1 MKATTA
7 QMPATLAQKAIALL
21 MALVLCMGLTPHAA
35 WAEETGETGGSGAPQ
50 AVEQPTVTL
59 TIVNGFGYSGP
70 NVLVSKAY
78 SFTEGQTLAD
88 LFAAAKAAGDIKDY
102 EFSNPYG
109 SGEYLASVTM
119 PDGTV
124 VSDPTGKT
132 SYWANFKNGSY
143 AADNACQA
151 GNKLATGDAFQ
162 LAFTDLVVNREP
174 SADEWAALKGK
185 AEGVVPSKPGQS
197 GSIKGKPSTAN
208 SNKYDA
214 AKAETLI
221 ANLSARFA
229 SSGKGHAIDNNTF
242 YAAIALSPLG
252 KGASIDA
259 AILAN
264 LNKDDLMT
272 AGRMGKY
279 IMALTAA
286 GIDCTK
292 VNDNGTVRN
301 LVAEMEALEKP
312 ESMSVYDAVNILPVY
327 QYGSYKQGD
336 SAMAPSALIDLILAN
351 ADDKGLFGFL
361 TYGCDMQT
369 TAQAILALLPYQSF
383 HSGAAA
389 AIKKAESALLSMENE
404 DGSFAYSAQYR
415 EANLDATA
423 NVVAALEAIGY
434 NCASDS
440 RLTTSNGSMSLGYL
454 TSVAEKDLT
463 GYLDAS
469 SYNESAASAVV
480 LMAFAAHEGAR
491 QADGVYSVYTFK
503 QVTKDDSNS
512 GSNQDSGSNSD
523 SDAKPLAQT
532 GDDASTAAAA
542 AIALCALASGAVAVR
557 RVRRS
562 RTLA

>member
-1 MKATTA
+1 
-7 QMPATLAQKAIALL
+7 
-21 MALVLCMGLTPHAA
+21 
-35 WAEETGETGGSGAPQ
+35 
-50 AVEQPTVTL
+50 
-59 TIVNGFGYSGP
+59 
-70 NVLVSKAY
+70 
-78 SFTEGQTLAD
+78 
-88 LFAAAKAAGDIKDY
+88 
-102 EFSNPYG
+102 
-109 SGEYLASVTM
+109 
-119 PDGTV
+119 
-124 VSDPTGKT
+124 
-132 SYWANFKNGSY
+132 
-143 AADNACQA
+143 
-151 GNKLATGDAFQ
+151 
-162 LAFTDLVVNREP
+162 
-174 SADEWAALKGK
+174 
-185 AEGVVPSKPGQS
+185 
-197 GSIKGKPSTAN
+197 
-208 SNKYDA
+208 
-214 AKAETLI
+214 
-221 ANLSARFA
+221 
-229 SSGKGHAIDNNTF
+229 
-242 YAAIALSPLG
+242 
-252 KGASIDA
+252 
-259 AILAN
+259 
-264 LNKDDLMT
+264 MT

-312 ESMSVYDAVNILPVY
+312 ESMSVYDAVCILPVY
-327 QYGSYKQGD
+327 QYGSCKQGD

-523 SDAKPLAQT
+523 SDVKPLAQT
-532 GDDASTAAAA
+532 GDDAATAAAA
-542 AIALCALASGAVAVR
+542 AIALCALASGAVAFVA
-557 RVRRS
+557 VFAS
-562 RTLA
+562 IGYATGLFGSAQPDEQVAQQQAQEQPASASSTSVKQSTSGQPDNSQDGGDKASSAEDGKAKDENSSTDSSQEQSEGSSSEQASQSDASSGGVWGIWLGGV

>member
-21 MALVLCMGLTPHAA
+21 MALVLYMGLTPHAA
-35 WAEETGETGGSGAPQ
+35 WAEGTGETGGSSPPQ

-70 NVLVSKAY
+70 NVLVNKAY

-109 SGEYLASVTM
+109 YGEYLASVTM
-119 PDGTV
+119 PDDTV
-124 VSDPTGKT
+124 VSDPTGAA

-143 AADNACQA
+143 ASGAACQA
-151 GNKLATGDAFQ
+151 GDKLATGDAFQ
-162 LAFTDLVVNREP
+162 FAFTDLVVNREP
-174 SADEWAALKGK
+174 SADERAALKGK
-185 AEGVVPSKPGQS
+185 AEGVAPSKPGQS
-197 GSIKGKPSTAN
+197 GSTNQGKPSTAN

-229 SSGKGHAIDNNTF
+229 INGKDHAIDNNTF
-242 YAAIALSPLG
+242 YAAIALNSLG
-252 KGASIDA
+252 KGASTDAA

-301 LVAEMEALEKP
+301 LVTEMEALEKP
-312 ESMSVYDAVNILPVY
+312 ESMSVYDAVCILPVY

-336 SAMAPSALIDLILAN
+336 SAMAPSALIDLILAS
-351 ADDKGLFGFL
+351 ADDKGLFGSL
-361 TYGCDMQT
+361 TYGCDTQT

-423 NVVAALEAIGY
+423 NVVAALEA
-434 NCASDS
+434 
-440 RLTTSNGSMSLGYL
+440 LGYL
-454 TSVAEKDLT
+454 TSVADKDLT

-469 SYNESAASAVV
+469 SYNESATSAVV
-480 LMAFAAHEGAR
+480 LMTFAAHEGAR
-491 QADGVYSVYTFK
+491 QADGAYSVYTLK
-503 QVTKDDSNS
+503 QITKEVEGANPDSNP
-512 GSNQDSGSNSD
+512 NPEPK
-523 SDAKPLAQT
+523 SDARPLAQT
-532 GDDASTAAAA
+532 GDDAATAAAA

>member
-21 MALVLCMGLTPHAA
+21 MALVLYMGLTPHAA
-35 WAEETGETGGSGAPQ
+35 WAEETGETGGSSAPQ

-70 NVLVSKAY
+70 NVLVNKAY

-109 SGEYLASVTM
+109 YGEYLASVTM
-119 PDGTV
+119 PDDTV
-124 VSDPTGKT
+124 VSDPTGAA

-143 AADNACQA
+143 ASGAACQA
-151 GNKLATGDAFQ
+151 GDKLATGDAFQ
-162 LAFTDLVVNREP
+162 FAFTDLVVNREP

-185 AEGVVPSKPGQS
+185 AEGVAPSKPGQS
-197 GSIKGKPSTAN
+197 GSTNQGKPSTAN

-229 SSGKGHAIDNNTF
+229 INGKDHAIDNNTF
-242 YAAIALSPLG
+242 YAAIALNSLG
-252 KGASIDA
+252 KGASTDAA

-301 LVAEMEALEKP
+301 LVTEMEALEKP
-312 ESMSVYDAVNILPVY
+312 ESMSVYDAVCILPVY

-351 ADDKGLFGFL
+351 ADDKGLFGSL
-361 TYGCDMQT
+361 TYGCDTQT

-423 NVVAALEAIGY
+423 NVVAALEA
-434 NCASDS
+434 
-440 RLTTSNGSMSLGYL
+440 LGYL
-454 TSVAEKDLT
+454 TSVADKDLT

-469 SYNESAASAVV
+469 SYNESATSAVV
-480 LMAFAAHEGAR
+480 LMTFAAHEGAR
-491 QADGVYSVYTFK
+491 QADGAYSVYTLK
-503 QVTKDDSNS
+503 QITKEVEGANPDSNP
-512 GSNQDSGSNSD
+512 NPEPK
-523 SDAKPLAQT
+523 SDARPLAQT
-532 GDDASTAAAA
+532 GDDAATAAVA